1 MGLFFSSGPAM
12 VQQTRVT
19 YRRRHCYNTKSNK
32 IQVVKTPGGKLT
44 VHYRTKSAKG
54 PRCGDCGIVLPGIAH
69 LRPKEY
75 SRIPRRQKSVSRA
88 YGGRRCGGCVR
99 QRILRAFLVEE
110 NREAKT
116 NALAAAAAERREKAK
131 QAKNAPKVTGKKA
144 RK

>member
-1 MGLFFSSGPAM
+1 M

-32 IQVVKTPGGKLT
+32 IKVVKTPGGKLT

-54 PRCGDCGIVLPGIAH
+54 PRCGVVLPGIAP

-75 SRIPRRQKSVSRA
+75 SRIPKCQKSVSRA
-88 YGGRRCGGCVR
+88 YGGSRCGGCVR

-110 NREAKT
+110 QREAKT

-131 QAKNAPKVTGKKA
+131 QAKTAPKASGKK
-144 RK
+144 

>member
-1 MGLFFSSGPAM
+1 MGLFFACPTM
-12 VQQTRVT
+12 VQQLRVT

-32 IQVVKTPGGKLT
+32 IKLVKTPGGKLT

-75 SRIPRRQKSVSRA
+75 SRIPKSQKSVSRA
-88 YGGRRCGGCVR
+88 YGGSRCGTCVR

-110 NREAKT
+110 QREAKT
-116 NALAAAAAERREKAK
+116 NALVAAREEAK
-131 QAKNAPKVTGKKA
+131 QKEQQAKQTKPSAKSKG

>member
-1 MGLFFSSGPAM
+1 MGPAM

-19 YRRRHCYNTKSNK
+19 WGRRHCYNTKSNK
-32 IQVVKTPGGKLT
+32 IKVVKTPGGKLT

-75 SRIPRRQKSVSRA
+75 SRIPKSEKSVSRA
-88 YGGRRCGGCVR
+88 YGGSRCGGCVR

-110 NREAKT
+110 QREAKT
-116 NALAAAAAERREKAK
+116 NALAAAAAERREKANK
-131 QAKNAPKVTGKKA
+131 LRLPPLAVLRRQES
-144 RK
+144 

>member
-1 MGLFFSSGPAM
+1 MGLFFACPTM
-12 VQQTRVT
+12 VQQLRVT

-32 IQVVKTPGGKLT
+32 IKLVKTPGGKLT

-75 SRIPRRQKSVSRA
+75 SRIPKSQKSVSRA
-88 YGGRRCGGCVR
+88 YGGSRCGTCVR
-99 QRILRAFLVEE
+99 QRILRALLVEE
-110 NREAKT
+110 QREAKT

-131 QAKNAPKVTGKKA
+131 QAKVAPKATGKKA